1 MRSTKKVFISA
12 LMLSLSGV
20 IYVPPGQTAEDG
32 PTPSLPSQGAP
43 KNLQSSLPGRST
55 PLGLK
60 FPKRTASDAEQMT
73 ETGMLSDLRDT
84 RLCLTQLKQQAVNL
98 FQEATRTVITE
109 SIEPL
114 ETTPNTVNA
123 QMLKE
128 GETYM
133 RARKEWLVFYINS
146 LEPIVHLLSEDIQ
159 DVDTNDRKGWPEIE
173 QRVNP
178 LWSKWRED
186 IAEINRA
193 VDQVQEHI
201 EDDSN
206 NLTIAKAAITIFERA
221 DHLEAIRYKVALIFR
236 EEFRKQKKAAKK

>member
-1 MRSTKKVFISA
+1 MQSTKKVFISA

-20 IYVPPGQTAEDG
+20 VSVPVGQAAENG
-32 PTPSLPSQGAP
+32 AMQSLPAQGTAP
-43 KNLQSSLPGRST
+43 KLQLSLPRRTT
-55 PLGLK
+55 PLGMQ
-60 FPKRTASDAEQMT
+60 FPRRTASDAEQLT
-73 ETGMLSDLRDT
+73 EVGMLTDLRDT

-114 ETTPNTVNA
+114 ETTPDSVNA

-128 GETYM
+128 GEKYM
-133 RARKEWLVFYINS
+133 QPRKEWLFFYINT

-159 DVDTNDRKGWPEIE
+159 DVDTNGRKSWPEIE

-178 LWSKWRED
+178 LWSKWQED
-186 IAEINRA
+186 IAEINKA
-193 VDQVQEHI
+193 MDQVQEHI

-221 DHLEAIRYKVALIFR
+221 DHLQTVRYKVALIFR